1 MIIHEDCFGG
11 YGHKEYIS
19 LVVNTDNCIW
29 QNQLPSWGKLS
40 IAVSQLRGEA
50 IIWWR
55 EEEEARWYDE
65 DPIVTW
71 EELKQ
76 LREYKYLLK
85 GFPKDFMEP
94 KPPYPPHES
103 SLSTFAAELEGETQI
118 MCGHVP
124 DQGKKRIA

>member
-1 MIIHEDCFGG
+1 MEDMV
-11 YGHKEYIS
+11 KKNTYIS
-19 LVVNTDNCIW
+19 LVVNTYNCIW

-40 IAVSQLRGEA
+40 FAVSQLRGEA
-50 IIWWR
+50 RIWWR

-85 GFPKDFMEP
+85 DFPKDFMEP
-94 KPPYPPHES
+94 EPPYPPQES
-103 SLSTFAAELEGETQI
+103 SLPTFAAELEGETQI
-118 MCGHVP
+118 MCGQIP
-124 DQGKKRIA
+124 DQRNKGIA